1 VEDCN
6 NRLHGGQRRL
16 YSSSS
21 WAPRGPLPVT
31 HVFGSPESDTTG
43 AGCQLSCSLSA
54 APVDANALATGLV
67 ANTFLCNLHRC
78 CPVFF
83 YCWWWCVVLLKRHS
97 RIVRRPG
104 RTCKHV
110 RAPRWALFERDEAMG
125 EATGSYASADY
136 ERG

>member
-1 VEDCN
+1 MTSFGVSFVG
-6 NRLHGGQRRL
+6 RGQKSVKVVVRCFIE
-16 YSSSS
+16 
-21 WAPRGPLPVT
+21 AP
-31 HVFGSPESDTTG
+31 
-43 AGCQLSCSLSA
+43 
-54 APVDANALATGLV
+54 
-67 ANTFLCNLHRC
+67 
-78 CPVFF
+78 
-83 YCWWWCVVLLKRHS
+83 LKRHS

>member
-1 VEDCN
+1 MEDCN

-21 WAPRGPLPVT
+21 WAPRGP
-31 HVFGSPESDTTG
+31 SDTTG

-54 APVDANALATGLV
+54 APVDANTLATGLV

-83 YCWWWCVVLLKRHS
+83 LLLVV
-97 RIVRRPG
+97 VR
-104 RTCKHV
+104 CFIK
-110 RAPRWALFERDEAMG
+110 
-125 EATGSYASADY
+125 ASL
-136 ERG
+136 ENS

>member
-1 VEDCN
+1 MEDCN

-67 ANTFLCNLHRC
+67 ANTFSRNLHRC

-83 YCWWWCVVLLKRHS
+83 F
-97 RIVRRPG
+97 IAG
-104 RTCKHV
+104 GG
-110 RAPRWALFERDEAMG
+110 ALF
-125 EATGSYASADY
+125 Y
-136 ERG
+136 